1 MSEQEI
7 DEAVPAS
14 EEPIVD
20 NGQDVQPEEQKTVP
34 LAALEAE
41 RRKRQDLEVQNRFYQ
56 DQFEKLK
63 SEEAAEEEAAEEET
77 LVNVKEFKLQQQAAK
92 REIREEVFRDMNPKA
107 MEQIKQFLNPILE
120 KKPWLADSIKGSE
133 NRYARAAEIV
143 DDYRHLVEPKSN
155 LKTGNEGA
163 RIVQNA
169 NKPGSPIT
177 SGKTAPTSNMAYLK
191 SIQGTSEFREYRQKV
206 MSGQL

>member
-1 MSEQEI
+1 MSEEDI
-7 DEAVPAS
+7 DATVPAS
-14 EEPIVD
+14 EEPAVD
-20 NGQDVQPEEQKTVP
+20 ETTHVQQEEPKTVP

-41 RRKRQDLEVQNRFYQ
+41 RRKRQDVEAQNRFYQ

-63 SEEAAEEEAAEEET
+63 SESEAEEEVSEEET
-77 LVNVKEFKLQQQAAK
+77 LLNVKDFKLQQQLAK
-92 REIREEVFRDMNPKA
+92 RDIREEVYRDMNPKA
-107 MEQIKQFLNPILE
+107 MEQIKQYLNPILE
-120 KKPWLADSIKGSE
+120 KKPWLADSIKGSD
-133 NRYARAAEIV
+133 NRYARAAEIIE
-143 DDYRHLVEPKSN
+143 DYKHLVEPKQN

-177 SGKTAPTSNMAYLK
+177 SGKSSPTSNMAYLK

-206 MSGQL
+206 MRGQL